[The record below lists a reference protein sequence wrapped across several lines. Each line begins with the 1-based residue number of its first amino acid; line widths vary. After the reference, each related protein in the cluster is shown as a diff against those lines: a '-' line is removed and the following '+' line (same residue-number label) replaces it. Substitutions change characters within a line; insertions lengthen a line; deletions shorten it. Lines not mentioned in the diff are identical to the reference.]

1 MKALIGDRIAVRGRH
16 VGDGGREGEVLEVLG
31 PEGAPPYRVRW
42 SDGHQDIFFPG
53 ADAFIEHA
61 TTQPARH

>member
-1 MKALIGDRIAVRGRH
+1 MWVTGAVRARSL
-16 VGDGGREGEVLEVLG
+16 RSWG
-31 PEGAPPYRVRW
+31 PKAQPPYRVRW